1 MADETQ
7 VVEIDKDEDFHV
19 SVSAYKQSFQYEI
32 HCYRPDGKG
41 GFLPGQR
48 IGEGDNEHKQW
59 LGKGVDLE
67 GTKVRVAVTQGGNTT
82 VSKYEIVVRLSV
94 ERAPDVR
101 KDVGTWRIK
110 PGLDSGV
117 YSFVT
122 LLFK

>member
-7 VVEIDKDEDFHV
+7 VVEIDKEDSFQV
-19 SVSAYKQSFQYEI
+19 SVSAHIQSFQYVI
-32 HCYRPDGKG
+32 HCYRPDGNG
-41 GFLPGQR
+41 GFLPGQK
-48 IGEGDNEHKQW
+48 IGEGDNAHSQW
-59 LGKGVDLE
+59 LGKGVDIE
-67 GTKVRVAVTQGGNTT
+67 GTKVRVAVTHGGHTT

-94 ERAPDVR
+94 ERGSDVHE
-101 KDVGTWRIK
+101 DVGSWRIK